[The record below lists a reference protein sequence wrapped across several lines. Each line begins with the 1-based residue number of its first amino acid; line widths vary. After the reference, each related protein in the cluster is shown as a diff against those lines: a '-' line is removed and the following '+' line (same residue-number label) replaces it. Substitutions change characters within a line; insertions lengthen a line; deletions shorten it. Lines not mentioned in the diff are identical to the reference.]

1 MATLGALLQ
10 HITQQNQQL
19 QKLLP
24 LSAEQQ
30 RAVDKKFRLEFNYN
44 SNHLEGNTL
53 TYGETALLLLFD
65 QTTGDHEMREYEEM
79 KAHDVALKMVQ
90 EEALD
95 IERPL
100 TEQFIRSLNKHLL
113 VRDFWKDA
121 QTPDGQ
127 STRKKITPGD
137 YKKTPNSVI
146 LPNGEMLHYTEPGKV
161 AAEMA
166 ELIQWTNEHMHKED
180 PVILSSIL
188 HYRLVRIH
196 PFDDGNGRVA
206 RLLMNYILIRKG
218 YPVVVIKSSEK
229 KQYLAALHKADAGD
243 LPAFSE
249 HIAEQVVWSFD
260 VWLKAAKGESLEE
273 PDDLDKE
280 LALLKNEL
288 DRRPNNFEKK
298 RSEEELQ
305 IIVTERS
312 VQVASAIEE
321 KLEALK
327 DYFVDLTINI
337 SAILYSSNNNSGID
351 YTYNTDKFTAKVNE
365 GLKKYP
371 YLRGLNIGVKGT
383 ALKKATERT
392 DIIITNHFTFN
403 EFDYSIT
410 INNKKEPTLKK
421 AYGQP
426 FTENEIKH
434 IIGSNLRIL
443 IDTIKSATG
452 VSA

>member
-1 MATLGALLQ
+1 MATLGSLLQ
-10 HITQQNQQL
+10 HIAQQNQQL

-53 TYGETALLLLFD
+53 TYGETELLLLFD

-95 IERPL
+95 TERPL

-121 QTPDGQ
+121 QTLDGQ

-146 LPNGEMLHYTEPGKV
+146 LPNGEMFHYTEPGKV

-166 ELIQWTNEHMHKED
+166 ELIQWTNEHMDKED

-188 HYRLVRIH
+188 HYRFVRIH

-206 RLLMNYILIRKG
+206 RLLMNYILLRKG

-249 HIAEQVVWSFD
+249 HIAEQVVWSFNI
-260 VWLKAAKGESLEE
+260 WLKAAKGESLEE

-298 RSEEELQ
+298 KSEKELQ
-305 IIVTERS
+305 II
-312 VQVASAIEE
+312 ASKVIIQLAEAIEL
-321 KLEALK
+321 KLSELK
-327 DYFVDLTINI
+327 TYFVSLEIKISYSLASKNNVVKAELNLSEFSQAIPDLLKQYPNVQD
-337 SAILYSSNNNSGID
+337 L
-351 YTYNTDKFTAKVNE
+351 
-365 GLKKYP
+365 GLS
-371 YLRGLNIGVKGT
+371 IHAT
-383 ALKKATERT
+383 ALKKAKEKV
-392 DIIITNHFTFN
+392 DIILINQFLFKDFNYSVITVNQ
-403 EFDYSIT
+403 DQ
-410 INNKKEPTLKK
+410 PLLK

-426 FTENEIKH
+426 ITETEIKH
-434 IIGSNLRIL
+434 IVGSNLRIL
-443 IDTIKSATG
+443 IDQIKAATG
-452 VSA
+452 LSA